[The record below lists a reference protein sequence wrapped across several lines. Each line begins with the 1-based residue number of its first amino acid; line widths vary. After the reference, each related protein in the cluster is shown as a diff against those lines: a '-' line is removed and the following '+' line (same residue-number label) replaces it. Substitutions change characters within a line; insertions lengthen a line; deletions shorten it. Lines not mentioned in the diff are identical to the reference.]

1 MKGHILIVEDE
12 VDLREI
18 LASLL
23 EEHADQV
30 LQVGDGVEALEIIK
44 NNRVHAILTDIN
56 MPKKTGLQFLA
67 EIRKA
72 GIEIPVV
79 IMSGYGDRVNTIEA
93 LRLGALDF
101 FDKPV
106 RETVLVEVMQRALKI
121 GLGYEHLKSQLEI
134 LSKRG
139 EQSPQSL
146 QNWFDAK
153 KSLYEM
159 VVDQESWNK
168 KNK

>member
-30 LQVGDGVEALEIIK
+30 LQAGDGVEALEIIK

-106 RETVLVEVMQRALKI
+106 RETVLVEV
-121 GLGYEHLKSQLEI
+121 
-134 LSKRG
+134 
-139 EQSPQSL
+139 
-146 QNWFDAK
+146 
-153 KSLYEM
+153 
-159 VVDQESWNK
+159 
-168 KNK
+168 